1 MESFKQL
8 QGDTMSPMV
17 SEILPLLL
25 AVPPKNLPRNS
36 ELAGSHA
43 LLASWDGNMSINR
56 AEPLIFQAWY
66 RELTR
71 LILADELGDAF
82 QPLWRFRPILIRNI
96 LTNQNGQSRWC
107 ANQATGATTSCA
119 ELVAEALDR
128 ALDDLKAR
136 YGSDMARWRWGEAHA
151 ARGTHRP
158 FSNIAVL
165 RRFFEVSVPTGGDA
179 FTVNVGRNDI
189 ANEKDP
195 FANRHAAS
203 LRAIY
208 DLADLN
214 RSQFMHSTG
223 QSGHVL
229 SPHYRDYATPWAA
242 VEYIPMSMRPADF
255 ETGALGRL
263 RLTAR

>member
-1 MESFKQL
+1 M
-8 QGDTMSPMV
+8 
-17 SEILPLLL
+17 
-25 AVPPKNLPRNS
+25 
-36 ELAGSHA
+36 
-43 LLASWDGNMSINR
+43 
-56 AEPLIFQAWY
+56 
-66 RELTR
+66 
-71 LILADELGDAF
+71 
-82 QPLWRFRPILIRNI
+82 
-96 LTNQNGQSRWC
+96 
-107 ANQATGATTSCA
+107 
-119 ELVAEALDR
+119 
-128 ALDDLKAR
+128 
-136 YGSDMARWRWGEAHA
+136 
-151 ARGTHRP
+151 
-158 FSNIAVL
+158 L

-195 FANRHAAS
+195 FSNRHAAS

-229 SPHYRDYATPWAA
+229 SPHYRDYAAPWAA
-242 VEYIPMSMRPADF
+242 VEYIPMSMRAADF